1 MVAEDTESNFIL
13 TSTILRQDYTILW
26 AHNGKE
32 AIELFRANHPA
43 LILMDIRMPE
53 MDGLEATRNI
63 RKADP
68 DIPIVALTAFAFDS
82 DKHKALEAG
91 CNDYLSKPIQAATLK
106 EKIRELLAQSPG
118 L

>member
-1 MVAEDTESNFIL
+1 
-13 TSTILRQDYTILW
+13 
-26 AHNGKE
+26 
-32 AIELFRANHPA
+32 
-43 LILMDIRMPE
+43 MDIRMPE